1 MRILLIRPIISPRE
15 DAQEEA
21 IFRPFLSPGT
31 EITARRLKYAS
42 SSIECEYDVAVN
54 TPDILRV
61 AAEGQAEGFDGA
73 IINCFVDPGLEAV
86 REAVTYPVVG
96 AGSAAVQLAL
106 SVGKRIAILTIVP
119 NILPLVRRLN
129 ADYMASGRVCA
140 VRSIDV
146 PVLSIYGDQL
156 IYEKL
161 YEQAVAAIQ
170 QNHADTI
177 VFGCTGLG
185 GMAEKVQQRLA
196 ENGMPVPVVD
206 PAGASVSMLEAL
218 IRNRLTHSKLT
229 WMAPP
234 EKLRNLK

>member
-21 IFRPFLSPGT
+21 IFQPFLSPGT
-31 EITARRLKYAS
+31 EITARRLKYAA

-61 AAEGQAEGFDGA
+61 AAEGEAEGFDGA
-73 IINCFVDPGLEAV
+73 IINCFADPGLEAV
-86 REAVTYPVVG
+86 REAVHYPVVG

-106 SVGKRIAILTIVP
+106 SVGRRIAILTIVP
-119 NILPLVRRLN
+119 NILPLIRRLN
-129 ADYMASGRVCA
+129 ADFLISGRICA

-146 PVLSIYGDQL
+146 PVLSIYGDEL

-161 YEQAVAAIQ
+161 YEQAATAIQ
-170 QNHADTI
+170 QDHADTI
-177 VFGCTGLG
+177 VLGCTGLG
-185 GMAEKVQQRLA
+185 GMAEKVQQQLA

-218 IRNRLTHSKLT
+218 VRNRITHSKLT
-229 WMAPP
+229 WMPP
-234 EKLRNLK
+234 PDKLRNLK